1 MKYSYKFSNL
11 LGTFYRRGN
20 LTFTPDGSSLLSPVG
35 NRLSVFHLKN
45 NNGETL
51 PLATRCNISCVALSP
66 DGSLVI
72 LVDEEGSALLVSLIT
87 KSVLNNFN
95 FQQPVHSIS
104 FSPDGRKFVVCK
116 GSLALMYHAPGKRRE
131 FNAFALD
138 KTFYGPYDETTCID
152 WTNDSRCFAVGSKDM
167 STWVFGAERW
177 QQLIYYSIGG
187 HKDAIVSCFF
197 LEDSLDLYTISADAA
212 LCMWQ
217 CDMEL
222 SQLLPRAPKKKP
234 AETEDVEKDK
244 GEEIRGMANPAAE
257 EKIGRVSYS
266 RKIRHFF
273 NKDGDFT
280 ALTAAAFHKKLNLLV
295 TGFSSGTFHIHELP
309 EVSLIHSLSI
319 SDQSISS
326 ITINST
332 GDWIAFGS
340 SGLGQLLVWE
350 WQSES
355 YVLKQQGH
363 FNNMVSLCYSPDGQH
378 IVTGGDDGKVKV
390 WDTSSGFCFVTFTDH
405 TSSITAVTFTSNG
418 QAVLSASLDGTVRAF
433 SLLRYRN
440 FRTFT
445 SPRPTQFSCLAVDSS
460 GDIVCAGGQDSFEV
474 YVWSI
479 QTGRLLDVLAGH
491 EGPISSIAFNP
502 CKSVLATAS
511 WDQTV
516 RLWHMTD
523 SWRTTETFSLNADAL
538 AVTFR
543 PDGEE
548 LAVASLDGQITM
560 WDPEKGTQTGSIEG
574 RHDLQM
580 GRKELDKVT
589 AKHSAKGKA
598 FTTLCYSADGQAL
611 LAGGSSRFV
620 CIYHT
625 REQLLAKKF
634 EISCNYSLD
643 AMEEFL
649 DRRKM
654 TEFGSLALIDEG
666 AGDEGGVA
674 LSLPGVR
681 KGDMS
686 SRRFKPEIR
695 VTALRFSP
703 TGRSWAT
710 TSTEGLLIF
719 SLDSSTVFDPFQ
731 LDEEVTAGSVRR
743 ALRAAQWTRALVMA
757 MRLNEESLLQ
767 ETLESVPCTDIKVL
781 CSSLPELYVERLL
794 AILALQIERSRHL
807 QFYLMWAHELLMQ
820 HGQKMKSRS
829 VSLLPAIHSLWKS
842 IQTHFNDI
850 SKLCDWNRYN
860 MKFAV
865 CLSRQRG
872 MKRLAEDGD
881 EEGGD
886 SDVEEGGDSD
896 VASELA
902 SLEDMMEEIAE

>member
-66 DGSLVI
+66 DGSLAI
-72 LVDEEGSALLVSLIT
+72 LVDEEGSALLISLIT
-87 KSVLNNFN
+87 KSVLNHFN

-116 GSLALMYHAPGKRRE
+116 GSLALMYHAPGKKRE

-152 WTNDSRCFAVGSKDM
+152 WTDDSRCFAVGSKDM
-167 STWVFGAERW
+167 SAWVFGAERW

-217 CDMEL
+217 CDTEL

-234 AETEDVEKDK
+234 PETEDMEKEK
-244 GEEIRGMANPAAE
+244 GEEIRGIANPAPE
-257 EKIGRVSYS
+257 ENVGRVHYS
-266 RKIRHFF
+266 RNTRHFF

-280 ALTAAAFHKKLNLLV
+280 TLTAAAFHKKINLLV

-309 EVSLIHSLSI
+309 EISLIHSLSI

-326 ITINST
+326 ITINSS

-363 FNNMVSLCYSPDGQH
+363 FNNMVALCYSPDGQH
-378 IVTGGDDGKVKV
+378 IVTGGDDGKVKI

-445 SPRPTQFSCLAVDSS
+445 SPRPTQFSCLAVDGS

-502 CKSVLATAS
+502 WKSVLATAS

-666 AGDEGGVA
+666 AGDEDGVA

-686 SRRFKPEIR
+686 SRRFKPDIR
-695 VTALRFSP
+695 VTSLRFSP
-703 TGRSWAT
+703 TGRSWAA

-731 LDEEVTAGSVRR
+731 LDEEVTAGSIRQ

-757 MRLNEESLLQ
+757 MRLNEERLLQ

-807 QFYLMWAHELLMQ
+807 QFYLIWAHELLMQ

-872 MKRLAEDGD
+872 MKRSA
-881 EEGGD
+881 EGGD
-886 SDVEEGGDSD
+886 SDVEGGDSD
-896 VASELA
+896 VEFEVAS
-902 SLEDMMEEIAE
+902 SEDVEEEIAE